1 MKKVYFTC
9 TPEDH
14 SKLFSQVCFV
24 RGLGV
29 RLIHAIDLI
38 EKSKENDNIAAIL
51 WGVEFSVHPVIT
63 VYTSLA
69 EHQAHANS
77 YIFFMSVSWRVVF
90 DHNMIKSIHIH
101 ISLEYAFAWI
111 FSAQLLVAKNI
122 SALNVGS
129 RNSGQKFQSRRTQ
142 VSIYIYFEYFRV
154 YYKLQSVYLYLFWIF
169 YGFFQ
174 ASKAPNIVQNFI
186 FFNYILDYF
195 KPSFGETPKTNQCD
209 F

>member
-24 RGLGV
+24 RGLGI

-129 RNSGQKFQSRRTQ
+129 RNSGEKFQSRRTQ

-169 YGFFQ
+169 YGFFSSFKS
-174 ASKAPNIVQNFI
+174 SKYCTELYLFQI
-186 FFNYILDYF
+186 YIGLF
-195 KPSFGETPKTNQCD
+195 QT
-209 F
+209 